1 MHISNKV
8 LRLLGR
14 YSDVVIK
21 LIGISLLFTGE
32 GMSYASQWVYACS
45 SKIETGLNI
54 KFTCREET
62 LTEVIRWLHKCPLE
76 C

>member
-1 MHISNKV
+1 
-8 LRLLGR
+8 
-14 YSDVVIK
+14 
-21 LIGISLLFTGE
+21 
-32 GMSYASQWVYACS
+32 MSYASQWVYACS